1 MPTQKTTKRK
11 LNIKREPTSK
21 KKLMY
26 GGSISLQRFTQMLG
40 NTPNNHFIII
50 YYRKPVGRSIVHWRG
65 EITAATRAE
74 LINFFPFTGREEIVL
89 LEDMT
94 ANQFIYWNPDYNN
107 ISVPQLL
114 QWVQQFRT
122 VVFNQDIT

>member
-1 MPTQKTTKRK
+1 MTAQKTTKRK
-11 LNIKREPTSK
+11 IKNERKPTAK
-21 KKLMY
+21 TKVMY
-26 GGSISLQRFTQMLG
+26 GGAINLQILSQCLG
-40 NTPNNHFIII
+40 NTPNNHFIIM

-65 EITAATRAE
+65 EITGATKAE

-107 ISVPQLL
+107 IAVPQLL